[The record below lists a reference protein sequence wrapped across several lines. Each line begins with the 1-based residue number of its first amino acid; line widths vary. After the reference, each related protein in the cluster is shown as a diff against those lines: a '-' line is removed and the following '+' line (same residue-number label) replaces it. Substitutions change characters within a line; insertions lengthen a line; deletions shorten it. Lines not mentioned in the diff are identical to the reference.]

1 MPPQHDAH
9 LTPGETRGLLA
20 YFGLDFTRDS
30 PLWGLPEDAPADP
43 RTLAE
48 KHLLAREWR
57 QAIGA
62 LASPD
67 RVVRLLVAYPHQ
79 IGGMSFYGRGDGD
92 GLVGCW
98 AEEGRI
104 RISFPRTA
112 DALVRQACRLLAA
125 DFPAQMDAFEAE
137 LSPGGLAWLA
147 AAVDVLRQHLLRGML
162 ERSSAAEVLLTRQA
176 LEQVYLD
183 GRQSADARWLVT
195 LLGLLAPPAAPLP
208 DALDDAAL
216 GELAD
221 AGLVRREGGSL
232 LATETLCRLAAYW
245 ITPLPA
251 LAHQAIRL
259 DGQEPA
265 VSQYRIA
272 LRGAGPLW
280 LLDFWRDEQR
290 GPRVALLSVLGSAY
304 RATLQA
310 MMHAVTGRPAQDARP
325 APPAPAPAPAAARP
339 PALPAGHF
347 CSACGA
353 PLAGGARFC
362 TQCGHA
368 AQ

>member
-30 PLWGLPEDAPADP
+30 PLWGLPEDTPADP

-57 QAIGA
+57 QAVGA

-79 IGGMSFYGRGDGD
+79 VGAMSFYGCGDGD

-98 AEEGRI
+98 AEDGRL
-104 RISFPRTA
+104 RISFPRPA
-112 DALVRQACRLLAA
+112 DALVRQATRMLGA
-125 DFPAQMDAFEAE
+125 DFPAQQDAFEAE

-147 AAVDVLRQHLLRGML
+147 AAADLLRQNLLRGML
-162 ERSSAAEVLLTRQA
+162 ERTAAAETLLTRQA
-176 LEQVYLD
+176 LEQVYLA
-183 GRQSADARWLVT
+183 GRQAADARWLVT

-208 DALDDAAL
+208 DTLDDAAL

-221 AGLVRREGGSL
+221 AGLVRREGGTL
-232 LATETLCRLAAYW
+232 LPTEALCRLAAYW

-251 LAHQAIRL
+251 LAHQVIRI
-259 DGQEPA
+259 DGSQPA

-280 LLDFWRDEQR
+280 LMDFWRDERR
-290 GPRVALLSVLGSAY
+290 GPRVSILSVLGSAY

-310 MMHAVTGRPAQDARP
+310 MMHAVTGRPVQDARP
-325 APPAPAPAPAAARP
+325 TPPAPAPAAP
-339 PALPAGHF
+339 PAGRF

-353 PLAGGARFC
+353 RLAGGAKFC
-362 TQCGHA
+362 TQCGQA
-368 AQ
+368 AE